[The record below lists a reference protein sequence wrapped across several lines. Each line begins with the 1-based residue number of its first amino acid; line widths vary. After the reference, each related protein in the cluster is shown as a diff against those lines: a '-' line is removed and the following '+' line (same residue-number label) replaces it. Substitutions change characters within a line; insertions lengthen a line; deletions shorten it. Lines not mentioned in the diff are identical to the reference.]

1 MLHASHSFFVQS
13 GSIGENA
20 AAFEAKHGGV
30 SGETRRRIKQRAAVF
45 LKNAAA
51 KCIERRG
58 VMVSS
63 PRRFP
68 ETCLS
73 GDFRIIGVR

>member
-1 MLHASHSFFVQS
+1 MINECDVMLHASHSFFVQS

-45 LKNAAA
+45 EK
-51 KCIERRG
+51 RG
-58 VMVSS
+58 GEVYRT
-63 PRRFP
+63 PRRYGQFP
-68 ETCLS
+68 AAFS
-73 GDFRIIGVR
+73 GNLFIG